1 MSVVLLPSS
10 LRQYV
15 DQQARVEVA
24 GETISA
30 VLDNLVS
37 LAPEMRN
44 HLFAAKELRN
54 FVVVSVN
61 GSDIRRLQG
70 LATGVAPADEIRILS
85 SIAGG

>member
-15 DQQARVEVA
+15 HQQARVEIQ
-24 GETISA
+24 GDTISA
-30 VLDNLVS
+30 VLQNLMS
-37 LAPEMRN
+37 MAPEMRN

-70 LATGVAPADEIRILS
+70 LATGVSPSDEVRILS